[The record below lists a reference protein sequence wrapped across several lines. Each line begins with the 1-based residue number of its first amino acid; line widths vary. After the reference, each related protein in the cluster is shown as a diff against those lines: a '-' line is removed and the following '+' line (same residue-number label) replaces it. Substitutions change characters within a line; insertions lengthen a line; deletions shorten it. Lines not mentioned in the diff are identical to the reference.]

1 MAAATAE
8 RQSGAPTLRVERA
21 FGRAGVRHVIGCD
34 EVGRGALAGP
44 VAVGMVVVE
53 TARRT
58 FPEGLRDSKL
68 LSEPRREELAPL
80 CAEWVAFSAVG
91 LATAEEV
98 DRLGLT
104 ACLGLAGARA
114 MTALMEAGAA
124 TEGVPILLDG
134 SFDYLSRSLPRP
146 SRVTSRIKADR
157 DCASVAAASVI
168 AKVHRDRIMIGYDTE
183 IPGYHWTSNKGYGS
197 RAHLAAIAELGP
209 SRQHRVSW
217 LATPS
222 LLPDPAQFA

>member
-1 MAAATAE
+1 MTDNAVLD
-8 RQSGAPTLRVERA
+8 PTLRVERA
-21 FGRAGVRHVIGCD
+21 LGRSGAPWLIACD
-34 EVGRGALAGP
+34 EVGRGAIAGP
-44 VAVGMVVVE
+44 VAVGMVMVE
-53 TARRT
+53 TKRRT

-91 LATAEEV
+91 LASAEEV

-114 MTALMEAGAA
+114 LAGLMDAGAE
-124 TEGVPILLDG
+124 TDGVPILLDG

-146 SRVTSRIKADR
+146 SRVTARIKADR

-168 AKVHRDRIMIGYDTE
+168 AKVHRDRLMIGYDSE
-183 IPGYHWTSNKGYGS
+183 VPGYHWASNKGYGS
-197 RAHLAAIAELGP
+197 PAHLAAIDALGP
-209 SRQHRVSW
+209 SRHHRVSW

-222 LLPDPAQFA
+222 LLPDPA